1 MSMEAIGV
9 YVRTL
14 RDKHGLTQEGLA
26 GLVGISEKT
35 MRNLE
40 SGRHDPKI
48 ETLAKIVAQVQGSL
62 AHVARLMDPAAT
74 VEQARDLAIEALS
87 DGGFTDEQR
96 AYLESLTADQKR
108 ALLAVAREMK
118 Q

>member
-1 MSMEAIGV
+1 MEAIGV

-14 RDKHGLTQEGLA
+14 RDRRGFTQEGLA

-48 ETLAKIVAQVQGSL
+48 ETLAQIVVQIRGSL
-62 AHVARLMDPAAT
+62 AHIARLMDPAAPIS
-74 VEQARDLAIEALS
+74 LALELAGEALS

-96 AYLESLTADQKR
+96 AYLESLTPEQKR
-108 ALLAVAREMK
+108 VLLSVAREMK

>member
-1 MSMEAIGV
+1 MEAIGV

-14 RDKHGLTQEGLA
+14 RDERGFTQEGLA
-26 GLVGISEKT
+26 RLVGISEKT

-48 ETLAKIVAQVQGSL
+48 ETLAQIVTLVRGSL
-62 AHVARLMDPAAT
+62 AHVGRLMDPSAPI
-74 VEQARDLAIEALS
+74 ELARQLADEVLS
-87 DGGFTDEQR
+87 NGGFTDEQR
-96 AYLESLTADQKR
+96 VYLESLTPDQKR
-108 ALLAVAREMK
+108 ALLTVAREMK